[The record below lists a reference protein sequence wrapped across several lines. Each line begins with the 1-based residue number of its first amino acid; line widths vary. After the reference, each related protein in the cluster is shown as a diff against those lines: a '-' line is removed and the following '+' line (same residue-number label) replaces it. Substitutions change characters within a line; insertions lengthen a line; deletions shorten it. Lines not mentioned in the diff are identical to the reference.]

1 MQATLLVG
9 NEMKF
14 NISGESVNITF
25 RIWPISSVTSTFLSY
40 LFPYIL
46 FISNN
51 SLSQFAGAE
60 LLRAMLSLKLQFVL
74 VIETG

>member
-25 RIWPISSVTSTFLSY
+25 RIWPIWSVTSTFLSY
-40 LFPYIL
+40 LFPCLL

-51 SLSQFAGAE
+51 SSSQFAGAE
-60 LLRAMLSLKLQFVL
+60 LLRAMLSLDRKSV
-74 VIETG
+74 V